1 MTLSDLGWDP
11 TYRYYCVQIRH
22 ACMVGLTHLRK
33 THVFTVDYA
42 TQHKVGGASS
52 APIWDTPI
60 RTPMTLRPY
69 LVNFIREIFLHD
81 LPPIVGIQGLKNLGP
96 LRMHLTSDRIRHRP
110 WGTAEFKVNYPPYSH
125 VVGTNWGKQS
135 PSMHDNTVCLSL
147 TCALS
152 T

>member
-11 TYRYYCVQIRH
+11 TYTAICLLRPNS

-60 RTPMTLRPY
+60 RTPLTLIETIFSK
-69 LVNFIREIFLHD
+69 LDKGNFVHD

-96 LRMHLTSDRIRHRP
+96 PTYAFDQRP
-110 WGTAEFKVNYPPYSH
+110 N
-125 VVGTNWGKQS
+125 
-135 PSMHDNTVCLSL
+135 
-147 TCALS
+147 
-152 T
+152 